1 MSRSMTSRVS
11 AALMIASVAIGAA
24 GASAIAQSAPA
35 GGSSPAAGCPAEYVS
50 TAPLI
55 HPYLQNQEKGFEAE
69 AAAHGKTFQWLTS
82 QEFNEQRQL
91 ELTETAIGSSCLKGI
106 AIITA
111 TPSLFK
117 AVIEEAEGKGLAVV
131 QQVCHPDQFA
141 AVCLEINNPTAMG
154 MIAEEV
160 GKRLNGKGNVVIS
173 IGDTGPSH
181 TIKRDALIAYWTAN
195 FPDIKVLGV
204 VQDCDTADTTVGC
217 AENALAQFPTMNAYV
232 ATGNQS
238 SVGAAQVFPKAGR
251 SDILIAGLD
260 DDPVIIDGIKQ
271 GTVALTLQQNP
282 VGQGRLFFLVP
293 YWMAEEGLKP
303 IQPLL
308 WIDTPGFI
316 VDSSNV
322 NDYAAA
328 QAADTD
334 TFLQGVKDT
343 YFTK

>member
-1 MSRSMTSRVS
+1 MTRTTLPRVAMALLIASMAIGTAS
-11 AALMIASVAIGAA
+11 AATL
-24 GASAIAQSAPA
+24 AQADPD
-35 GGSSPAAGCPAEYVS
+35 CQAEYVS

-55 HPYLQNQEKGFEAE
+55 HPYLQNQQKGFEEE
-69 AAAHGKTFQWLTS
+69 AAANGRSFQWLTS
-82 QEFNEQRQL
+82 QEFDEARQL
-91 ELTETAIGSSCLKGI
+91 ELTETAIGSDCLKGM
-106 AIITA
+106 AVITA

-117 AVIEEAEGKGLAVV
+117 AVIEEAEGNGLAVV

-141 AVCLEINNPTAMG
+141 AVCLEIDNPKSMAMVADAV
-154 MIAEEV
+154 AEKLGGE
-160 GKRLNGKGNVVIS
+160 GNVVIA

-181 TIKRDALIAYWTAN
+181 TIKRDSLIEHWAAN
-195 FPDIKVLGV
+195 YADITVLGV

-217 AENALAQFPTMNAYV
+217 AENALAQFPEMNAYV

-238 SVGAAQVFPKAGR
+238 SVGAAQVFPAAGR
-251 SDILIAGLD
+251 EDIVISGID
-260 DDPVIIDGIKQ
+260 DDPVIIDGIRQ

-282 VGQGRLFFLVP
+282 VGQGRLFFLIP

-303 IQPLL
+303 IEPLL

-322 NDYAAA
+322 NDFEAA

-334 TFLQGVKDT
+334 AYIQLVKET
-343 YFTK
+343 YFTN